1 MDYGLKPIDF
11 RNPAA
16 AAGKV
21 DVGSS
26 RRGFVM
32 SPVASH
38 AGADA
43 LVKQDTTARVRGLI
57 DQGGSGSEIVVFPNA
72 DHGFN
77 ADHVPSY
84 DKAAASY
91 AQKLASGWFKK
102 YRV

>member
-1 MDYGLKPIDF
+1 M
-11 RNPAA
+11 
-16 AAGKV
+16 
-21 DVGSS
+21 
-26 RRGFVM
+26 
-32 SPVASH
+32 
-38 AGADA
+38 
-43 LVKQDTTARVRGLI
+43 RGLI
-57 DQGGSGSEIVVFPNA
+57 DQGGRGSEIVVFPNA

>member
-11 RNPAA
+11 QNPAA

-43 LVKQDTTARVRGLI
+43 VVKQDTTARVRGLI

-72 DHGFN
+72 DH
-77 ADHVPSY
+77 VPSY